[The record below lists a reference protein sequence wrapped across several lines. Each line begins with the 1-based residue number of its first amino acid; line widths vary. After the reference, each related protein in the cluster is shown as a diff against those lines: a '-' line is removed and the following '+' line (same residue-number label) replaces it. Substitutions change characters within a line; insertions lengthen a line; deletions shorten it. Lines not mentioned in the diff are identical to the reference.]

1 MWSARLVRADR
12 CGARSESTSHFNSS
26 PPWIFCVSLR
36 LNDNLFEEMPG
47 CHVCAMGFLFLA
59 CIYVCADSY
68 MTWSRYVRRTST
80 S

>member
-1 MWSARLVRADR
+1 MWSARLVRANR
-12 CGARSESTSHFNSS
+12 CGAQRKHFTFQFLT
-26 PPWIFCVSLR
+26 PPWIFFVSLR
-36 LNDNLFEEMPG
+36 LNDNPFEEMPG
-47 CHVCAMGFLFLA
+47 CHVCAMGFLLLA